1 MLRQLST
8 KGNFDLD
15 HLQLN
20 KVIDGWM
27 IWTLKSIKLLEETL
41 GKYFY
46 NFWRSSIL
54 ASHKV

>member
-15 HLQLN
+15 HLN